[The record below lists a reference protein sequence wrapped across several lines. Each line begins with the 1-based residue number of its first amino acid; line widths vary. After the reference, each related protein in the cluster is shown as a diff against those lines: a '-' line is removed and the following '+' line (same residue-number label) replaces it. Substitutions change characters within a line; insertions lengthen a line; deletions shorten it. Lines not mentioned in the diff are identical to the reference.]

1 VAARKHSDAEGCG
14 GEVAPALQRGVVDR
28 VIGPAKNSDGAWQA
42 GSRSRPN
49 TFGERKVCSQG
60 RQDCGHQ
67 FASVHHDGGRTAVP
81 DQRGHKILV
90 R

>member
-1 VAARKHSDAEGCG
+1 LQGWSDLTAATFRVRPTAGARLPCPITVFGGADDA
-14 GEVAPALQRGVVDR
+14 
-28 VIGPAKNSDGAWQA
+28 
-42 GSRSRPN
+42 
-49 TFGERKVCSQG
+49 QG

-90 R
+90 G